1 MVNWY
6 RYYDTG
12 KLVIIM
18 RHLLRAFRM
27 VKNQWGRRILAG
39 IGMLGD
45 SAGLILLPL
54 VIRNVFDTFTSG
66 QPLADS
72 LSTIRTSA
80 LYLLILAV
88 TRFIFVYVEIYF
100 QEGTGN
106 YISHDLRKLLFKRIL
121 HLPFSFFDTKK
132 TGDLM
137 SVLTRDV
144 DAVRDGTGF
153 VIMLIL
159 VNAMI
164 VIGITI
170 AMLIMHPLLTLIIF
184 ATFPLLG
191 ILAVWY
197 ARRIGP
203 LYQSLQKQS
212 GRLHT
217 TAQENVSGIRVV
229 KAFTRE
235 PEAEGKF
242 GHENEQFYQLGLK
255 IARLS
260 STVHPTMDFLG
271 SFSGMV
277 ALAAS
282 GYFVIKGEIS
292 LGTMIAFTSFAENL
306 IWPVRQIGWLSEMFQ
321 RAIAGAERIF
331 QIVDAEDALDSL
343 GEPIVKNI
351 DGDINFNN
359 VSFAY
364 PNGEEAVADFSLT
377 IPKGSTVC
385 LLGMTGSGKTTIA
398 NLLARFYDP
407 TEGNITIDGI
417 DIRRWD
423 LSNLRSQI
431 GFVFQD
437 NYLFSTTLRD
447 NITMGEQADE
457 EQLRQAIEAA
467 QAQSFIDN
475 LPDGLDTIVGERG
488 IGLSGGE
495 RQRIAIARAILQG
508 PPILIFDDSSASLD
522 MKTEASLQQALN
534 DLYQGRTVI
543 VIAQRVTTAQSAD
556 HVVVLDGGRI
566 VEQGTHQELL
576 AKNGVYT
583 ELYRIQSE
591 NMSLLVESEV
601 NSSDK

>member
-1 MVNWY
+1 
-6 RYYDTG
+6 
-12 KLVIIM
+12 
-18 RHLLRAFRM
+18 
-27 VKNQWGRRILAG
+27 
-39 IGMLGD
+39 
-45 SAGLILLPL
+45 
-54 VIRNVFDTFTSG
+54 
-66 QPLADS
+66 
-72 LSTIRTSA
+72 
-80 LYLLILAV
+80 
-88 TRFIFVYVEIYF
+88 
-100 QEGTGN
+100 
-106 YISHDLRKLLFKRIL
+106 
-121 HLPFSFFDTKK
+121 
-132 TGDLM
+132 
-137 SVLTRDV
+137 
-144 DAVRDGTGF
+144 
-153 VIMLIL
+153 
-159 VNAMI
+159 
-164 VIGITI
+164 
-170 AMLIMHPLLTLIIF
+170 
-184 ATFPLLG
+184 
-191 ILAVWY
+191 
-197 ARRIGP
+197 
-203 LYQSLQKQS
+203 
-212 GRLHT
+212 
-217 TAQENVSGIRVV
+217 
-229 KAFTRE
+229 
-235 PEAEGKF
+235 
-242 GHENEQFYQLGLK
+242 
-255 IARLS
+255 
-260 STVHPTMDFLG
+260 
-271 SFSGMV
+271 
-277 ALAAS
+277 
-282 GYFVIKGEIS
+282 
-292 LGTMIAFTSFAENL
+292 
-306 IWPVRQIGWLSEMFQ
+306 MFQ

-534 DLYQGRTVI
+534 DLIR
-543 VIAQRVTTAQSAD
+543 AELQRDCSKGNQCPISRPCC
-556 HVVVLDGGRI
+556 VLDGGRT
-566 VEQGTHQELL
+566 VEQGTHQEPL

-591 NMSLLVESEV
+591 T
-601 NSSDK
+601 